1 LKNCDLLH
9 KCYSFDSDAY
19 SLAQA
24 RLADDQQ
31 QLPVAGHPA
40 DSDTY
45 ESVTCILC
53 QRVHLVNPRTG
64 RVLGEN
70 DE

>member
-1 LKNCDLLH
+1 MP
-9 KCYSFDSDAY
+9 FDY
-19 SLAQA
+19 N
-24 RLADDQQ
+24 
-31 QLPVAGHPA
+31 LPTELFMKSQGFVPEDVPA

>member
-1 LKNCDLLH
+1 MPPFLYRCPTTGYRVQGFVPED
-9 KCYSFDSDAY
+9 
-19 SLAQA
+19 
-24 RLADDQQ
+24 
-31 QLPVAGHPA
+31 VPA